1 LRRLSE
7 PFFIKCELG
16 ITFCT
21 PMIDTVTMWLE
32 TKDALG
38 VKFLGDAREQ
48 VSLETGEVSVFGNYK
63 NLRVHCNASGISLK
77 GSLSKYELG
86 DNLQRLTRGKV
97 QMAIE
102 RLCDE
107 TLLNWKRARVF
118 RLDVGTCLVVKQP
131 CSTYFKGLGELP
143 RYQRSEQG
151 ENGLLYT
158 TSTKAL
164 SFYDKIKEVRRKQE
178 RLPSAFE
185 GLNVLRYELQFR
197 NRLKDVFK
205 VPEILAETLYNET
218 FYIKAL
224 TMWKNVYFSIHK
236 QGKLKFN
243 PEMLVG
249 LNVKKLESSLAA
261 IALREL
267 GEREVLAMI
276 QAARK
281 GGLLT
286 KIQAKRLKAKVRELA
301 TLPAII
307 EPSEAMLELD
317 SKVKQSVQF
326 FR

>member
-1 LRRLSE
+1 
-7 PFFIKCELG
+7 
-16 ITFCT
+16 
-21 PMIDTVTMWLE
+21 MIDTVTLWLE
-32 TKDALG
+32 TRDALG

-48 VSLETGEVSVFGNYK
+48 VSLETGEVRVFGSYK
-63 NLRVHCNASGISLK
+63 NLRVHCNSSGISLK

-107 TLLNWKRARVF
+107 TLLNWKRAKVY

-131 CSTYFKGLGELP
+131 CSTYLRGLGELP
-143 RYQRSEQG
+143 RFQRCEQG
-151 ENGLLYT
+151 DNSLLYV

-164 SFYDKIKEVRRKQE
+164 SFYDKVREVRRKQE
-178 RLPSAFE
+178 RLPSVFE
-185 GLNVLRYELQFR
+185 GLNVLRYEIQFR
-197 NRLKDVFK
+197 NRLKDVFR
-205 VPEILAETLYNET
+205 VPEIFAETLYNET
-218 FYIKAL
+218 FYIQAL
-224 TMWKNVYFSIHK
+224 TMWKDSYFAIHK

-249 LNVKKLESSLAA
+249 MNVKKLESSLAA

-281 GGLLT
+281 DGLLT
-286 KIQAKRLKAKVRELA
+286 KIQAARLRAKVRELA

-317 SKVKQSVQF
+317 AKVKQAVQF
-326 FR
+326 YR

>member
-1 LRRLSE
+1 
-7 PFFIKCELG
+7 
-16 ITFCT
+16 
-21 PMIDTVTMWLE
+21 
-32 TKDALG
+32 
-38 VKFLGDAREQ
+38 
-48 VSLETGEVSVFGNYK
+48 
-63 NLRVHCNASGISLK
+63 
-77 GSLSKYELG
+77 
-86 DNLQRLTRGKV
+86 LQRLTRGKV

-107 TLLNWKRARVF
+107 TLLNWKRAKVY

-131 CSTYFKGLGELP
+131 CSTYLRGLGELP

-158 TSTKAL
+158 SSTKAL

-178 RLPSAFE
+178 RLPSVFE
-185 GLNVLRYELQFR
+185 GLNILRYELQCR
-197 NRLKDVFK
+197 QRLQDVFK

-218 FYIKAL
+218 FYIQAL
-224 TMWKNVYFSIHK
+224 SLWRDSYFAIHK

-243 PEMLVG
+243 PKMLVG

-281 GGLLT
+281 GGYLT
-286 KIQAKRLKAKVRELA
+286 KIQAKRLRAKVRELA

-317 SKVKQSVQF
+317 AKVKQAVQF
-326 FR
+326 YR

>member
-1 LRRLSE
+1 
-7 PFFIKCELG
+7 
-16 ITFCT
+16 
-21 PMIDTVTMWLE
+21 MVDTVTMWLE
-32 TKDALG
+32 TKDALK
-38 VKFLGDAREQ
+38 VKFLDNAREQ
-48 VSLETGEVSVFGNYK
+48 VSLETGEVSVFGNHK
-63 NLRVHCNASGISLK
+63 NFRVHCNSSGISLR

-107 TLLNWKRARVF
+107 TLLNWKRAKVY
-118 RLDVGTCLVVKQP
+118 RLDVGTCLVVRQP
-131 CSTYFKGLGELP
+131 CSTYLKGLGELP

-185 GLNVLRYELQFR
+185 GLNVLRYEIQVR

-205 VPEILAETLYNET
+205 TPEILAETLYNET
-218 FYIKAL
+218 FYIQAL
-224 TMWKNVYFSIHK
+224 TMWKNVYFAIHK
-236 QGKLKFN
+236 QGKVKFN
-243 PEMLVG
+243 PKMLKT

-261 IALREL
+261 IALRQL
-267 GEREVLAMI
+267 GERELLGMI
-276 QAARK
+276 QEARRD
-281 GGLLT
+281 GLLT

-326 FR
+326 YR

>member
-1 LRRLSE
+1 
-7 PFFIKCELG
+7 
-16 ITFCT
+16 
-21 PMIDTVTMWLE
+21 MIDTVTLWLE
-32 TKDALG
+32 TRDALG

-48 VSLETGEVSVFGNYK
+48 VSLETGEVSVFGSYK
-63 NLRVHCNASGISLK
+63 NFRVLCNSSGISLK

-107 TLLNWKRARVF
+107 TSLNWKRAKVY

-131 CSTYFKGLGELP
+131 CSTYLRGLGELP
-143 RYQRSEQG
+143 RYQRCEQG
-151 ENGLLYT
+151 DNSLLYV

-164 SFYDKIKEVRRKQE
+164 SFYDKVREVRRKQE
-178 RLPSAFE
+178 RLPSVFE
-185 GLNVLRYELQFR
+185 GLNVLRYEIQFR
-197 NRLKDVFK
+197 NRLKDVFR
-205 VPEILAETLYNET
+205 VPEIFAETLYNET
-218 FYIKAL
+218 FYIQAL
-224 TMWKNVYFSIHK
+224 TMWKDSYFAIHK

-249 LNVKKLESSLAA
+249 MNVKKLESSLAA

-281 GGLLT
+281 DGLLT
-286 KIQAKRLKAKVRELA
+286 KIQAARLRAKVRELA

-317 SKVKQSVQF
+317 AKVKQAVQF
-326 FR
+326 YR

>member
-1 LRRLSE
+1 
-7 PFFIKCELG
+7 
-16 ITFCT
+16 
-21 PMIDTVTMWLE
+21 MIDTVTLWLE
-32 TKDALG
+32 TRDALG

-63 NLRVHCNASGISLK
+63 NLRVHCNSSGISLK

-107 TLLNWKRARVF
+107 TSLNWKRAKVY

-131 CSTYFKGLGELP
+131 CSTYLRGLGELP

-158 TSTKAL
+158 SSTKAL

-178 RLPSAFE
+178 RLPSVFE
-185 GLNVLRYELQFR
+185 GLNILRYELQCR
-197 NRLKDVFK
+197 QRLQDVFK

-218 FYIKAL
+218 FYIQAL
-224 TMWKNVYFSIHK
+224 SLWRDSYFAIHK

-243 PEMLVG
+243 PKMLVG

-281 GGLLT
+281 GGYLT
-286 KIQAKRLKAKVRELA
+286 KIQAKRLRAKVRELA

-317 SKVKQSVQF
+317 AKVKQAVQF
-326 FR
+326 YR

>member
-1 LRRLSE
+1 
-7 PFFIKCELG
+7 
-16 ITFCT
+16 
-21 PMIDTVTMWLE
+21 MIDTVTLWLE
-32 TKDALG
+32 TRDALG

-48 VSLETGEVSVFGNYK
+48 VSLETGEVRVFGNYK
-63 NLRVHCNASGISLK
+63 NLRVHCNSSGISLK

-107 TLLNWKRARVF
+107 TSLNWKRAKVY

-131 CSTYFKGLGELP
+131 CSTYLRGLGELP

-158 TSTKAL
+158 SSTKAL

-178 RLPSAFE
+178 RLPSVFE
-185 GLNVLRYELQFR
+185 GLNILRYELQCR
-197 NRLKDVFK
+197 QRLQDVFK

-218 FYIKAL
+218 FYIQAL
-224 TMWKNVYFSIHK
+224 SLWRDSYFAIHK

-243 PEMLVG
+243 PKMLVG

-281 GGLLT
+281 GGYLT
-286 KIQAKRLKAKVRELA
+286 KIQAKRLRAKVRELA

-317 SKVKQSVQF
+317 AKVKQAVQF
-326 FR
+326 YR

>member
-1 LRRLSE
+1 
-7 PFFIKCELG
+7 
-16 ITFCT
+16 
-21 PMIDTVTMWLE
+21 MIDTVTLWLE
-32 TKDALG
+32 TRDAFG
-38 VKFLGDAREQ
+38 VKFLCDAREQ
-48 VSLETGEVSVFGNYK
+48 VSLETGEVSVFGSYK

-107 TLLNWKRARVF
+107 TSLNWKRAKVF

-131 CSTYFKGLGELP
+131 CSTYLRGLGELP

-158 TSTKAL
+158 SSTKAL
-164 SFYDKIKEVRRKQE
+164 SFYDKIKEVRKKQE

-185 GLNVLRYELQFR
+185 GLNVLRYEIQCR
-197 NRLKDVFK
+197 QRLKDVFRL
-205 VPEILAETLYNET
+205 PEIFAESLYNET
-218 FYIKAL
+218 FYIQAL
-224 TMWKNVYFSIHK
+224 SLWRDAYFAIHK
-236 QGKLKFN
+236 QGKVKFN
-243 PEMLVG
+243 PEMLKT
-249 LNVKKLESSLAA
+249 LSVKKLESSLAA
-261 IALREL
+261 IALKEL

-276 QAARK
+276 QEARRD
-281 GGLLT
+281 GLLT
-286 KIQAKRLKAKVRELA
+286 KIQAKRLRAKVRELA

-317 SKVKQSVQF
+317 SKVKQAVQF
-326 FR
+326 YR

>member
-1 LRRLSE
+1 
-7 PFFIKCELG
+7 
-16 ITFCT
+16 
-21 PMIDTVTMWLE
+21 MIDTVTLWLE
-32 TKDALG
+32 TRDALG

-48 VSLETGEVSVFGNYK
+48 VSLETGEVRVFGIYRNF
-63 NLRVHCNASGISLK
+63 RVHCNSSGISLT

-86 DNLQRLTRGKV
+86 NNLERLTRGKV

-107 TLLNWKRARVF
+107 TSLNWKRAKVY

-131 CSTYFKGLGELP
+131 CSNYLRGLGDLP
-143 RYQRSEQG
+143 RYQRCEQG

-158 TSTKAL
+158 TSTKVL

-178 RLPSAFE
+178 RLPSVFE
-185 GLNVLRYELQFR
+185 GLNVLRYELQCR
-197 NRLKDVFK
+197 QRLQDVFK
-205 VPEILAETLYNET
+205 VPEIFAETLYNET
-218 FYIKAL
+218 FYIQAL
-224 TMWKNVYFSIHK
+224 TMWKDAYFAIQK
-236 QGKLKFN
+236 QGKLRFN
-243 PEMLVG
+243 PEMLKT

-261 IALREL
+261 IALKEL

-286 KIQAKRLKAKVRELA
+286 KIQAARLRAKVRKLA

-307 EPSEAMLELD
+307 EPSEVMLELD
-317 SKVKQSVQF
+317 AKVKQAVQF
-326 FR
+326 YR

>member
-1 LRRLSE
+1 
-7 PFFIKCELG
+7 
-16 ITFCT
+16 
-21 PMIDTVTMWLE
+21 MIDTVTLWLE
-32 TKDALG
+32 TRDALG

-48 VSLETGEVSVFGNYK
+48 VSLETGEVRVFGSYK
-63 NLRVHCNASGISLK
+63 NLRVHCNSSGISLK

-107 TLLNWKRARVF
+107 TLLNWKRAKVY

-131 CSTYFKGLGELP
+131 CSTYLRGLGELP
-143 RYQRSEQG
+143 RFQRCEQG
-151 ENGLLYT
+151 DNSLLYV

-164 SFYDKIKEVRRKQE
+164 SFYDKVREVRRKQE
-178 RLPSAFE
+178 RLPSVFE
-185 GLNVLRYELQFR
+185 GLNVLRYEIQFR
-197 NRLKDVFK
+197 NRLKDVFR
-205 VPEILAETLYNET
+205 VPEIFAETLYNET
-218 FYIKAL
+218 FYIQAL
-224 TMWKNVYFSIHK
+224 TMWKDAYFAIKK
-236 QGKLKFN
+236 QGKVKFN
-243 PEMLVG
+243 PEMLKT
-249 LNVKKLESSLAA
+249 LSVKKLESSLAA

-281 GGLLT
+281 DGLLT
-286 KIQAKRLKAKVRELA
+286 KIQAARLRAKVRELA

-317 SKVKQSVQF
+317 AKVKQAVQF
-326 FR
+326 YR

>member
-1 LRRLSE
+1 
-7 PFFIKCELG
+7 
-16 ITFCT
+16 
-21 PMIDTVTMWLE
+21 MVDTVTLWLE
-32 TKDALG
+32 TKDALS

-48 VSLETGEVSVFGNYK
+48 VSRETGEVSVFGSYK
-63 NLRVHCNASGISLK
+63 NLRVHCNASGISLR

-107 TLLNWKRARVF
+107 TLLNWKRAKVY

-131 CSTYFKGLGELP
+131 CSTYLKGLGELP
-143 RYQRSEQG
+143 RYQRCEQG
-151 ENGLLYT
+151 DSLLYV

-164 SFYDKIKEVRRKQE
+164 SFYDKVREVRRKQE

-185 GLNVLRYELQFR
+185 GLNVLRYEIQFR
-197 NRLKDVFK
+197 NRLKDAFK
-205 VPEILAETLYNET
+205 VPEILAETLYNER
-218 FYIKAL
+218 FYIQAL
-224 TMWKNVYFSIHK
+224 TMWKEVYFAIHK
-236 QGKLKFN
+236 QGKVKFN
-243 PEMLVG
+243 PEMLKT
-249 LNVKKLESSLAA
+249 LSVKKLESSLAA
-261 IALREL
+261 IALRQL
-267 GEREVLAMI
+267 GEREVLGMI
-276 QAARK
+276 QEARR

-286 KIQAKRLKAKVRELA
+286 KIQAERLRAKVRELA

-326 FR
+326 YR

>member
-1 LRRLSE
+1 
-7 PFFIKCELG
+7 
-16 ITFCT
+16 
-21 PMIDTVTMWLE
+21 MIDTVTLWLE
-32 TKDALG
+32 TRDALG

-63 NLRVHCNASGISLK
+63 NLRVHCNSSGISLK

-107 TLLNWKRARVF
+107 TSLNWKRAKVY

-131 CSTYFKGLGELP
+131 CSTYLRGLGELP

-158 TSTKAL
+158 SSTKAL

-185 GLNVLRYELQFR
+185 GLNVLRYELQCR
-197 NRLKDVFK
+197 QRLQDVFK

-218 FYIKAL
+218 FYIRAL
-224 TMWKNVYFSIHK
+224 SLWRDSYFAIHK

-243 PEMLVG
+243 PKMLVG

-261 IALREL
+261 IALKEL

-286 KIQAKRLKAKVRELA
+286 KIQAKRLRAKVRELA

-317 SKVKQSVQF
+317 AKVKQSVQF
-326 FR
+326 YR

>member
-1 LRRLSE
+1 
-7 PFFIKCELG
+7 
-16 ITFCT
+16 
-21 PMIDTVTMWLE
+21 MIDTVTLWLE
-32 TKDALG
+32 TRDALG

-48 VSLETGEVSVFGNYK
+48 VSLETGEVRVFGNYK
-63 NLRVHCNASGISLK
+63 NLRVHCNSSGISLK

-102 RLCDE
+102 RLCDV
-107 TLLNWKRARVF
+107 TSLNWKRAKVY

-131 CSTYFKGLGELP
+131 CSTYLRGLGELP

-158 TSTKAL
+158 SSTKAL

-178 RLPSAFE
+178 RLPSVFE
-185 GLNVLRYELQFR
+185 GLNILRYELQCR
-197 NRLKDVFK
+197 QRLQDVFK

-218 FYIKAL
+218 FYIQAL
-224 TMWKNVYFSIHK
+224 SLWRDSYFAIHK

-243 PEMLVG
+243 PKMLVG

-281 GGLLT
+281 GGYLT
-286 KIQAKRLKAKVRELA
+286 KIQAKRLRAKVRELA

-317 SKVKQSVQF
+317 AKVKQAVQF
-326 FR
+326 YR

>member
-1 LRRLSE
+1 
-7 PFFIKCELG
+7 
-16 ITFCT
+16 
-21 PMIDTVTMWLE
+21 
-32 TKDALG
+32 
-38 VKFLGDAREQ
+38 VKFLDNAREQ
-48 VSLETGEVSVFGNYK
+48 VSLETGEVSVFGSYK
-63 NLRVHCNASGISLK
+63 NLRVHCYASGISLK

-107 TLLNWKRARVF
+107 TLLNWKRAKVY

-131 CSTYFKGLGELP
+131 CSTYLKGLGELP
-143 RYQRSEQG
+143 RYQRCEQG
-151 ENGLLYT
+151 ESSLLYT

-164 SFYDKIKEVRRKQE
+164 SFYDKVREVRKKQE

-185 GLNVLRYELQFR
+185 GLNVLRYEIQFR
-197 NRLKDVFK
+197 NRLKDVFR
-205 VPEILAETLYNET
+205 VPEIFAETLYNET
-218 FYIKAL
+218 FYIQAL
-224 TMWKNVYFSIHK
+224 TMWKDSYFAIHK

-249 LNVKKLESSLAA
+249 MNVKKLESSLAA

-281 GGLLT
+281 DGLLT
-286 KIQAKRLKAKVRELA
+286 KIQAARLRAKVRELA

-317 SKVKQSVQF
+317 AKVKQAVQF
-326 FR
+326 YR

>member
-1 LRRLSE
+1 
-7 PFFIKCELG
+7 
-16 ITFCT
+16 
-21 PMIDTVTMWLE
+21 
-32 TKDALG
+32 LG

-63 NLRVHCNASGISLK
+63 NLRVHCNSSGISLK

-107 TLLNWKRARVF
+107 TLLNWKRAKVY
-118 RLDVGTCLVVKQP
+118 RLDVGTCLVLKQP
-131 CSTYFKGLGELP
+131 CSNYLRGLGELP
-143 RYQRSEQG
+143 RYQRCEQG

-158 TSTKAL
+158 TSTKVL

-178 RLPSAFE
+178 RLPSVFE
-185 GLNVLRYELQFR
+185 GLNILRYELQCR
-197 NRLKDVFK
+197 QRLQDVFK

-218 FYIKAL
+218 FYIQAL
-224 TMWKNVYFSIHK
+224 SLWRDSYFAIHK

-243 PEMLVG
+243 PKMLVG

-261 IALREL
+261 IALKEL

-286 KIQAKRLKAKVRELA
+286 KIQAKRLRAKVRELA

-317 SKVKQSVQF
+317 AKVKQAVQF
-326 FR
+326 YR

>member
-1 LRRLSE
+1 
-7 PFFIKCELG
+7 
-16 ITFCT
+16 
-21 PMIDTVTMWLE
+21 MIDTVTLWLE
-32 TKDALG
+32 TRDALG

-63 NLRVHCNASGISLK
+63 NLRVHCNSSGISLK

-107 TLLNWKRARVF
+107 TLLNWKRAKVY
-118 RLDVGTCLVVKQP
+118 RLDVGTCLVLKQP
-131 CSTYFKGLGELP
+131 CSNYLRGLGELP
-143 RYQRSEQG
+143 RYQRCEQG

-158 TSTKAL
+158 TSTKVL

-178 RLPSAFE
+178 RLPSVFE
-185 GLNVLRYELQFR
+185 GLNILRYELQCR
-197 NRLKDVFK
+197 QRLQDVFK

-218 FYIKAL
+218 FYIQAL
-224 TMWKNVYFSIHK
+224 SLWRDSYFAIHK

-243 PEMLVG
+243 PKMLVG

-281 GGLLT
+281 GGYLT
-286 KIQAKRLKAKVRELA
+286 KIQAKRLRAKVRELA

-317 SKVKQSVQF
+317 AKVKQAVQF
-326 FR
+326 YR

>member
-1 LRRLSE
+1 
-7 PFFIKCELG
+7 
-16 ITFCT
+16 
-21 PMIDTVTMWLE
+21 MIDTVTMWLE
-32 TKDALG
+32 TKDALK
-38 VKFLGDAREQ
+38 VKFLDNAREQ
-48 VSLETGEVSVFGNYK
+48 VSLETGEVSVFGNHK
-63 NLRVHCNASGISLK
+63 NFRVHCNASGISLK

-107 TLLNWKRARVF
+107 TSLNWKRAKVY

-131 CSTYFKGLGELP
+131 CSTYLRGLGELP
-143 RYQRSEQG
+143 RYQRCEQG
-151 ENGLLYT
+151 DNSLLYV

-178 RLPSAFE
+178 RLPSVFE
-185 GLNVLRYELQFR
+185 GLNLLRYEIQFR

-205 VPEILAETLYNET
+205 VPEIFAESLYNET
-218 FYIKAL
+218 FYIQAL
-224 TMWKNVYFSIHK
+224 TMWKDAYFAIQK
-236 QGKLKFN
+236 QGKLRFN
-243 PEMLVG
+243 PEMLKT

-286 KIQAKRLKAKVRELA
+286 KIQAARLRAKVRELA

-307 EPSEAMLELD
+307 EPSEVMLELD
-317 SKVKQSVQF
+317 AKVKQAVQF
-326 FR
+326 YR

>member
-1 LRRLSE
+1 
-7 PFFIKCELG
+7 
-16 ITFCT
+16 
-21 PMIDTVTMWLE
+21 MVDTVTLWLE
-32 TKDALG
+32 TKDALS

-48 VSLETGEVSVFGNYK
+48 VSLETGEVRVFGNYK
-63 NLRVHCNASGISLK
+63 NLRVHCNSFGISLK
-77 GSLSKYELG
+77 GSLCKYELG

-107 TLLNWKRARVF
+107 TSLNWKRAKVY
-118 RLDVGTCLVVKQP
+118 RLDVGTCIVLKQP
-131 CSTYFKGLGELP
+131 CSAYLKGLGELP

-151 ENGLLYT
+151 ENSLLYT

-178 RLPSAFE
+178 RLPSVFE

-205 VPEILAETLYNET
+205 VPEILAESLYNET
-218 FYIKAL
+218 FYIQAL
-224 TMWKNVYFSIHK
+224 TMWKDVYFSIHK

-243 PEMLVG
+243 PKMLVG

-261 IALREL
+261 IALKEL
-267 GEREVLAMI
+267 GEREVLGMI
-276 QAARK
+276 QAARR

-317 SKVKQSVQF
+317 SKVKQAVQF

>member
-1 LRRLSE
+1 
-7 PFFIKCELG
+7 
-16 ITFCT
+16 
-21 PMIDTVTMWLE
+21 MIDTVTLWLE

-48 VSLETGEVSVFGNYK
+48 VSLETGEVSVFGSYK
-63 NLRVHCNASGISLK
+63 NFRVHCNSSGISLR

-107 TLLNWKRARVF
+107 TLLNWKRAKVY

-131 CSTYFKGLGELP
+131 CSTYLKGLGELP

-185 GLNVLRYELQFR
+185 GLNVLRYEIQFR
-197 NRLKDVFK
+197 NRLKDVFR
-205 VPEILAETLYNET
+205 VSEILAETLYNET
-218 FYIKAL
+218 FYIQAL
-224 TMWKNVYFSIHK
+224 SLWRDSYFAIHK
-236 QGKLKFN
+236 QSKLKFN
-243 PEMLVG
+243 PKMLVG

-261 IALREL
+261 IALKEL

-276 QAARK
+276 QEARK

-317 SKVKQSVQF
+317 SKVKQAVQF
-326 FR
+326 YR